1 MPLLFA
7 IVHFAEARKNGVL
20 RTMENN
26 GEVMFCRRC
35 PRAAGHDTS
44 AVCIPDAP
52 KVGSARAKAAVAKG
66 WGIGSKLSSHR
77 LMAGAAEEWMAFA
90 SPQGLRLAA
99 TAEPMPLEGIA
110 SDSLAWSFLRGK
122 GSFGFGFLAIFFRG
136 RIIREWT

>member
-7 IVHFAEARKNGVL
+7 IVHFAESRKKWGV
-20 RTMENN
+20 ENN
-26 GEVMFCRRC
+26 GEVMFCCRS

-66 WGIGSKLSSHR
+66 WGIGAKLSAHR

-99 TAEPMPLEGIA
+99 MVEPMPLEGIA
-110 SDSLAWSFLRGK
+110 SGSLAWSFLRGK
-122 GSFGFGFLAIFFRG
+122 GVFWLWLFGLFLSRQDHQG
-136 RIIREWT
+136 LD